1 MARERSLKE
10 EADMS
15 DIEAVERE
23 YRVLSARVT
32 YAELS
37 GQAVDPADQKRLEE
51 LAELRMEL
59 IEPDFRSYAAA

>member
-1 MARERSLKE
+1 MA
-10 EADMS
+10 

-37 GQAVDPADQKRLEE
+37 SQPVDPADQKRLEE
-51 LAELRMEL
+51 LGELRMQL
-59 IEPDFRSYAAA
+59 IDPDFRAYAAA